1 MAYRKNETAIGIYAT
16 ADGGFA
22 AYDREGV
29 CWFISDT
36 AADDIAAR
44 VADTAERKRDKE
56 MAR

>member
-1 MAYRKNETAIGIYAT
+1 MAYRKNETAIGIYAA

-22 AYDREGV
+22 AYDKDGA
-29 CWFISDT
+29 CWTISDT
-36 AADDIAAR
+36 AADEIAAR